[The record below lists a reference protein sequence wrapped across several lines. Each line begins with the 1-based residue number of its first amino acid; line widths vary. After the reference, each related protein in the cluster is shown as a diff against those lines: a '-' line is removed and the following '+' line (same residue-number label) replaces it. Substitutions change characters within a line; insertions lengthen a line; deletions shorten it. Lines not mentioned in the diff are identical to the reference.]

1 MRNRI
6 FILLFVVL
14 TLTACAQAVKSEPT
28 AETLVPTDQVQPV
41 SLPVTEVNKS
51 ASEKNISET
60 EVNNSASEG
69 NNNVEA
75 RCIRN
80 SDKTRLLINAA
91 AGYCLQ
97 YPVDYDVE
105 FNTANNV
112 VLFISSPLDVTK
124 PILQIFVQPAGGM
137 TVEQAADK
145 VSADYGMPGE
155 NVPQVEIT
163 LDGEK
168 AIMLDGLVGQDPN
181 RQVVVVHKDNLYT
194 LWFIPMDKS
203 KPDLFA
209 QAEALYGT
217 IVKSF
222 NFHPEGNLCPDC

>member
-1 MRNRI
+1 MWKDCYKRRKWNVRNRI

-28 AETLVPTDQVQPV
+28 VETLVPTDQVQPV
-41 SLPVTEVNKS
+41 SLPVTEVN
-51 ASEKNISET
+51 
-60 EVNNSASEG
+60 NSASEG
-69 NNNVEA
+69 NDNVKA

-145 VSADYGMPGE
+145 VAADYGMPGE